1 MTTYMV
7 EEVPFQTV
15 YLHGLVR
22 TKEGKKMSKSD
33 PATCIDPLESIRD
46 YGTDALRLA
55 LLVGTGPGQDL
66 RLYPEKLESCR
77 RFANKLW
84 NAGRYIL
91 MNLPEHT
98 PVTPPLKVEEDT
110 SRWLLH
116 QIRHIVSDTQRLLEQ
131 YRLSDAIDQLRSFF
145 WNEYC
150 DWYLEIDKK
159 PERTAIDNQVLAY
172 SFTTLLRLLHPFVP
186 FVTEALWKEFH
197 QPRLLIGSDWPL
209 VVEHEYPESHSSI
222 EYIKDAITTIR
233 ALRDKARIGM
243 DKQIP
248 ATLQSKQHTEL
259 LNEHKD
265 LILRLARLS
274 SLRIESK
281 EPNVS
286 NQDAALSSYF
296 SDTLAL
302 IDAGDVDWSEEILSL
317 QKKFKKEEEFFR
329 KSQQKLNNQG
339 FLAKAPESVVIELRE
354 KLESSQKTLTA
365 LEKQI
370 QELEAMRKAS

>member
-1 MTTYMV
+1 M
-7 EEVPFQTV
+7 
-15 YLHGLVR
+15 
-22 TKEGKKMSKSD
+22 
-33 PATCIDPLESIRD
+33 
-46 YGTDALRLA
+46 
-55 LLVGTGPGQDL
+55 
-66 RLYPEKLESCR
+66 
-77 RFANKLW
+77 
-84 NAGRYIL
+84 
-91 MNLPEHT
+91 
-98 PVTPPLKVEEDT
+98 
-110 SRWLLH
+110 
-116 QIRHIVSDTQRLLEQ
+116 
-131 YRLSDAIDQLRSFF
+131 
-145 WNEYC
+145 
-150 DWYLEIDKK
+150 
-159 PERTAIDNQVLAY
+159 
-172 SFTTLLRLLHPFVP
+172 
-186 FVTEALWKEFH
+186 
-197 QPRLLIGSDWPL
+197 IGSDWPT
-209 VVEHEYPESHSSI
+209 VVEQHEYPESHSSI

-302 IDAGDVDWSEEILSL
+302 IDAGDVIERGNSL
-317 QKKFKKEEEFFR
+317 LAEKAQGKRFCKE
-329 KSQQKLNNQG
+329 KS
-339 FLAKAPESVVIELRE
+339 AKAQQPGISGQSSGERSPRIARE
-354 KLESSQKTLTA
+354 VKSSQKTLTA